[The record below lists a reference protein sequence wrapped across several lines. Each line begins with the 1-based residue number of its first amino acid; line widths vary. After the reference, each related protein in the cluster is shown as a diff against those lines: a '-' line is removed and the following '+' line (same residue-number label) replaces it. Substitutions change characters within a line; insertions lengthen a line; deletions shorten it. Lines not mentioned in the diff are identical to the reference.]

1 MAIFYYTKQM
11 FPHTYVEINDY
22 SEVKLPS
29 SPLDNTN
36 RQLSPVFADM
46 GPDDRIMVVTMDLNL
61 LSFMENK
68 HSNVMVL

>member
-46 GPDDRIMVVTMDLNL
+46 GPDDRIIDRKSVV
-61 LSFMENK
+61 
-68 HSNVMVL
+68 